1 MEIAEASGGGII
13 HYLPTEVFDGV
24 VINMQ
29 TMYMSW
35 LTMAVVMLI
44 VFAATRKAE
53 IIPSGIQNIVEVF
66 IDWLNGLMEGNM
78 GMEGRRVAAPFIIT
92 LFLYLFVGNEI
103 GLLPQVGPHLTSPTN
118 DINVT
123 LGMAV
128 TVSLT
133 VYFLGI
139 MRNGLGYFKH
149 FIQPSVLFLPL
160 NLLEELAKPL
170 TMALRLFGNILAGEI
185 LLIVLYMLAPWVI
198 PDLWIGFSLIVGF
211 LQAFIFT
218 MLTMI
223 AIAPVFRAHH

>member
-103 GLLPQVGPHLTSPTN
+103 GLLPQVGPHFTSPTN

-133 VYFLGI
+133 VYFLG
-139 MRNGLGYFKH
+139 N
-149 FIQPSVLFLPL
+149 
-160 NLLEELAKPL
+160 N
-170 TMALRLFGNILAGEI
+170 
-185 LLIVLYMLAPWVI
+185 
-198 PDLWIGFSLIVGF
+198 
-211 LQAFIFT
+211 
-218 MLTMI
+218 
-223 AIAPVFRAHH
+223 

>member
-1 MEIAEASGGGII
+1 MGTAEAAGNEII
-13 HYLPTEVFDGV
+13 HYLPTEISEGIV
-24 VINMQ
+24 VNMQ

-35 LTMAVVMLI
+35 LTMAIVAII

-53 IIPSGIQNIVEVF
+53 IIPSGIQNIVEMFVE
-66 IDWLNGLMEGNM
+66 WLSGLMESNLGI
-78 GMEGRRVAAPFIIT
+78 EGRRMLSPFIIT
-92 LFLYLFVGNEI
+92 LFLYIFVGNEI
-103 GLLPQVGPHLTSPTN
+103 GLLPQIGPHFTSPTN

-123 LGMAV
+123 LGLAI

-133 VYFLGI
+133 VYILGI

-149 FIQPSVLFLPL
+149 FVQPNWAFFPL
-160 NLLEELAKPL
+160 NLMEEIAKPF

-185 LLIVLYMLAPWVI
+185 LLIVLYLLAPWLLPNIWV
-198 PDLWIGFSLIVGF
+198 GFSLLVGF

-223 AIAPVFRAHH
+223 ALAPIFRAHH

>member
-78 GMEGRRVAAPFIIT
+78 GME
-92 LFLYLFVGNEI
+92 
-103 GLLPQVGPHLTSPTN
+103 
-118 DINVT
+118 
-123 LGMAV
+123 
-128 TVSLT
+128 
-133 VYFLGI
+133 
-139 MRNGLGYFKH
+139 
-149 FIQPSVLFLPL
+149 
-160 NLLEELAKPL
+160 
-170 TMALRLFGNILAGEI
+170 
-185 LLIVLYMLAPWVI
+185 
-198 PDLWIGFSLIVGF
+198 
-211 LQAFIFT
+211 
-218 MLTMI
+218 
-223 AIAPVFRAHH
+223 